1 MLGYRLMR
9 TQVTAEEIRWLRERR
24 GWTQAQLADE
34 LWTDAVTVSRWE
46 RGVSR
51 PRSAVHRD
59 LVRLILAEG
68 PRGRT
73 RFIEDPTTR
82 LRRLEHALAE
92 QLDLKRRVRLLD

>member
-1 MLGYRLMR
+1 MR
-9 TQVTAEEIRWLRERR
+9 THVTADEIRWLRERR
-24 GWTQAQLADE
+24 GWTQAQLAEE

-68 PRGRT
+68 PHGSA
-73 RFIEDPTTR
+73 RFVEDPATR
-82 LRRLEHALAE
+82 LRRVDRARAE
-92 QLDLKRRVRLLD
+92 QLDFKRRVRLLD